1 MKLAIVDYGAGN
13 LRSVVKAFEYIGQD
27 CVITSSKEV
36 IDSCGGIVLPGVG
49 AFRVAANKLK
59 DAGLWDYLKA
69 EAEKGKTLFGICLG
83 MQLLFD
89 ESAEFGNTY
98 GLGLIKGS
106 VEEIDTDGKPLKI
119 PHIGWNTLLFNKKS
133 ALFEGMNNG
142 TYVYFV
148 HSFSARTDDSN
159 VTAFTDY
166 GLKTVAAVERNNVLG
181 TQFHPEKSGEEGL
194 KILRNFCN
202 MVKHDNF
209 TCN

>member
-13 LRSVVKAFEYIGQD
+13 LRSVVKAFDFIGQD
-27 CVITSSKEV
+27 CVITSSKDV
-36 IDSCGGIVLPGVG
+36 INSCAGVVLPGVG
-49 AFRVAANKLK
+49 AFREAANKLK
-59 DAGLWDYLKA
+59 AAGLWDHLKA
-69 EAEKGKTLFGICLG
+69 EAKKGKALFGICLG

-89 ESAEFGNTY
+89 GSTEFGY
-98 GLGLIKGS
+98 SEGLGLIEGS
-106 VEEIDTDGKPLKI
+106 VDGIDTGGKPLKI
-119 PHIGWNTLLFNKKS
+119 PHIGWNTLLFNKKT
-133 ALFEGMNNG
+133 ALFEGMDYG

-148 HSFSARTDDSN
+148 HSFSAKTSDEN

-166 GLKTVAAVERNNVLG
+166 GVKTVASAEKKNVLG

>member
-1 MKLAIVDYGAGN
+1 
-13 LRSVVKAFEYIGQD
+13 
-27 CVITSSKEV
+27 
-36 IDSCGGIVLPGVG
+36 
-49 AFRVAANKLK
+49 
-59 DAGLWDYLKA
+59 
-69 EAEKGKTLFGICLG
+69 ICLG

-89 ESAEFGNTY
+89 ESAEFGNTD

-119 PHIGWNTLLFNKKS
+119 PHIGWNTLIFNKKS

-148 HSFSARTDDSN
+148 HSFSARTDSDN

-166 GLKTVAAVERNNVLG
+166 GAKTIASVERNNVLG